1 MKPQHAKPL
10 QMESPQMKP
19 LQTKPLHMKP
29 LHMKP
34 LHMKPLHMNFPHSIR
49 HLRHQSGSAL
59 VEYVVVATAL
69 ILIWVVYERSPG
81 GLIEALKVWHAQFF
95 WALSVPF

>member
-1 MKPQHAKPL
+1 MK
-10 QMESPQMKP
+10 
-19 LQTKPLHMKP
+19 TIHMKP

-34 LHMKPLHMNFPHSIR
+34 CCAMRS
-49 HLRHQSGSAL
+49 LRHQTGSAL

-69 ILIWVVYERSPG
+69 ILIWVVYERSPS

>member
-1 MKPQHAKPL
+1 MRCLHMKPQHAKPL

-19 LQTKPLHMKP
+19 LQTKPR
-29 LHMKP
+29 
-34 LHMKPLHMNFPHSIR
+34 HMKPLHMNFPHSIR

-59 VEYVVVATAL
+59 VEYAVVATAL